1 MSSRLS
7 PLFGNDPDRSFDL
20 FDDFRRQMDR
30 LFGDLDDRW
39 APARLSPTQL
49 SASAWPRVNLFD
61 AGAELVVVADVPGL
75 TEKDIEITL
84 HDGVLT
90 LVGERKTAAPEG
102 YQAHRQER
110 GAYRFKR
117 SLGLPAKVDPER
129 TLATVKDGVLEV
141 KLAKAAEARPRQ
153 IAVVSKA

>member
-7 PLFGNDPDRSFDL
+7 PLFGNDHDRSFDL

-39 APARLSPTQL
+39 AVARLSPTQL

-61 AGAELVVVADVPGL
+61 AGAELIVTADVPGL
-75 TEKDIEITL
+75 TEKDLEITL

-90 LVGERKTAAPEG
+90 LVGDRKTAVPEG

-117 SLGLPAKVDPER
+117 SFALPAKVDPEK

-153 IAVVSKA
+153 IAVVGKS